1 MQAFL
6 ILDIPSPAHINS
18 LVNSFKESELYRK
31 IWSEDGTS
39 PPSVP
44 DLELRAI
51 YHLCGDGVLEDSRY
65 KNFLNGFGPHVHV
78 RRSIISIYQVKRGH
92 PLKHIVASKEHCP
105 DPVTFTSAAHSQL
118 RLNHLDEKMFPVPKY
133 SLTPKKDLHCKVS
146 LILRH
151 DLHDLNPF
159 LNSNQ
164 GSSF

>member
-51 YHLCGDGVLEDSRY
+51 YHLCGDGVLKDSRY

-78 RRSIISIYQVKRGH
+78 RHSITFIYIKLKEDV
-92 PLKHIVASKEHCP
+92 PLSTSSRQKNTVQIRLHLLLPPTVNYDSTIWMRRCSLYQNTPLHQRKTFIVRC
-105 DPVTFTSAAHSQL
+105 L
-118 RLNHLDEKMFPVPKY
+118 
-133 SLTPKKDLHCKVS
+133 
-146 LILRH
+146 
-151 DLHDLNPF
+151 
-159 LNSNQ
+159 
-164 GSSF
+164 